1 MMKRGLMGCLS
12 IAAVFAL
19 AAAGKAGAAEEK
31 GNEMTQALT
40 QRAFEPLPLGAVR
53 PAGWL
58 KRQLRI
64 QADGLSGHLDEFW
77 PDVMNSGWI
86 GGDAEGWERM
96 PYWLDGV
103 VPLAYLL
110 DDAALKAKVEKH
122 IDYVLEHQH
131 EDGWL
136 GPQQSKGYKE
146 RDPWPV
152 FVMLKVLAQ
161 YQEAAGDARV
171 VPAMRRFLWQL
182 KHHLEQRALFD
193 WNKMRW
199 QDLVWSIHW
208 LHARSPEAWLLEL
221 AETAEQQGYDWLEH
235 FEDLPFKERV
245 DKWQFDSHV
254 VNNTMG
260 VKTAGVWHRQTGAQ
274 SLRAAAHKALAELD
288 TYHGQA
294 TGVFTGDECFAG
306 RNPSQGTE
314 LCAVVEYLFSL
325 EVLLAQ
331 FGDAAFGDRL
341 ERIAFNALPA
351 TFSPDMW
358 AHQYDQQANQ
368 MVCQVSKERVYTTNG
383 PDANIFGLEP
393 NYGCCTANM
402 HQGWPKFAAHLWMGT
417 QDGGLAAVA
426 YAPSAVEREVGGQR
440 VRVMLD
446 TRYPFSDTLT
456 FTVRCDAP
464 VTFPLAL
471 RVPDWPG
478 ACTITVA
485 GGAAETPKRGG
496 FHRIDRAWE
505 DGDTVVMTL
514 APEIRLERRYNN
526 AATVHCGAMVF
537 ALDVPAEWKYLRGEK
552 PHADYELHPKQSWNY
567 AILLNE
573 TGLEMKRNEVPD
585 VPFSPEAPPLVIP
598 VQGRL
603 LPDWGLERNAAAP
616 PPPSPVSSD
625 EPLEDLRLIPYGC
638 AKLRVTEFPTLEK

>member
-1 MMKRGLMGCLS
+1 MRRTHVRRV
-12 IAAVFAL
+12 AAIAL
-19 AAAGKAGAAEEK
+19 AAGLLAVAPARADEEGVGMAKELAE
-31 GNEMTQALT
+31 
-40 QRAFEPLPLGAVR
+40 RAFAPLPLGAVR

-58 KRQLRI
+58 ERQLRI

-77 PDVMNSGWI
+77 PDVMHSGWI

-110 DDAALKAKVEKH
+110 DDAGLKAKVGKH
-122 IDYVLEHQH
+122 MDYILEHQH

-136 GPQQSKGYKE
+136 GPQQSEGYKK

-161 YQEAAGDARV
+161 YHEATGDERV
-171 VPAMRRFLWQL
+171 VPAMRKFLWRLQ
-182 KHHLEQRALFD
+182 HHLAERPLFD

-208 LHARSPEAWLLEL
+208 LYERSPEVWLLEL
-221 AETAEQQGYDWLEH
+221 AETAEEQGYDWLGH
-235 FEDLPFKERV
+235 FENLPFKERV
-245 DKWQFDSHV
+245 GIWQFESHV
-254 VNNTMG
+254 VNNAMG
-260 VKTAGVWHRQTGAQ
+260 VKTAAVWRRQTGEEP
-274 SLRAAAHKALAELD
+274 LREAAHQALAELD

-294 TGVFTGDECFAG
+294 TGLFTGDECFAG
-306 RNPSQGTE
+306 KNPSQGTE

-325 EVLLAQ
+325 ELLMAQ
-331 FGDAAFGDRL
+331 FGDPAFGDRL

-368 MVCQVSKERVYTTNG
+368 VVCKISKERVYTTNG

-417 QDGGLAAVA
+417 QDGGFAAVA
-426 YAPSAVEREVGGQR
+426 YAPSSAEREIGGQR
-440 VRVMLD
+440 VRVALD
-446 TRYPFSDTLT
+446 TEYPFEDTLT
-456 FTVRCDAP
+456 FTVHCNAP
-464 VTFPLAL
+464 AAFPLAL

-478 ACTITVA
+478 ACTVSLN
-485 GGAAETPKRGG
+485 GGAPETLKPGA
-496 FHRIDRAWE
+496 FHRIARTWE

-514 APEIRLERRYNN
+514 APEIHIKRRYND
-526 AATVHCGAMVF
+526 AATVHRGPLVF
-537 ALDVPAEWKYLRGEK
+537 ALDVPAEWKHLRGEK
-552 PHADYELHPKQSWNY
+552 PHADYELHPKQPWNY
-567 AILLNE
+567 AVLLDGKTPE
-573 TGLEMKRNEVPD
+573 LTRNDVGE
-585 VPFSPEAPPLVIP
+585 VPFSPEAPPLVMRIP
-598 VQGRL
+598 GRL
-603 LPDWGLERNAAAP
+603 LSDWGLEKNAAAP
-616 PPPSPVSSD
+616 PPQSPVTSQA
-625 EPLEDLRLIPYGC
+625 PLEDLRLIPYGC
-638 AKLRVTEFPTLEK
+638 AKLRVTELPVLEE